1 MTLEG
6 RRLLFVLP
14 WAELG
19 GAERQALNAARHFAV
34 AGAAVEVCSLT
45 DRAGPARDAFGDAGI
60 PWVSSTVHWYGS
72 RVTKVRELSALAR
85 ALRASRP
92 DALLPYCTP
101 ANTLCG
107 LVWRAT
113 GARTCVWHQQDV
125 LPSRYG
131 PRLVRRAVRG
141 TPRLVANARH
151 VASFMRE
158 LGADSRRIVVVPP
171 LVELAEPGADRAE
184 WRSRLGVGSSTR
196 LVCMLGTLGPKKD
209 HATLLRAWA
218 DVVQKSTACGGDV
231 TLLLAG
237 HAARHGDDAAKALA
251 YDLELGRSVKFLG
264 RIEDVSGLLAAVD
277 VAVLSSRSEGMPN
290 AVLEPMAAGLPVV
303 ATDIEGVREA
313 VGPTGVAVLAPPGDH
328 RALANALDR
337 ALTDEALRSDARA
350 INPASI
356 AERFG
361 SAPAVDAHA
370 NVVADAIAQGRR
382 SQGFDT
388 PAR

>member
-1 MTLEG
+1 
-6 RRLLFVLP
+6 
-14 WAELG
+14 
-19 GAERQALNAARHFAV
+19 
-34 AGAAVEVCSLT
+34 
-45 DRAGPARDAFGDAGI
+45 
-60 PWVSSTVHWYGS
+60 
-72 RVTKVRELSALAR
+72 VR
-85 ALRASRP
+85 
-92 DALLPYCTP
+92 
-101 ANTLCG
+101 
-107 LVWRAT
+107 
-113 GARTCVWHQQDV
+113 
-125 LPSRYG
+125 
-131 PRLVRRAVRG
+131 
-141 TPRLVANARH
+141 
-151 VASFMRE
+151 
-158 LGADSRRIVVVPP
+158 
-171 LVELAEPGADRAE
+171 
-184 WRSRLGVGSSTR
+184 
-196 LVCMLGTLGPKKD
+196 
-209 HATLLRAWA
+209 
-218 DVVQKSTACGGDV
+218 
-231 TLLLAG
+231 
-237 HAARHGDDAAKALA
+237 
-251 YDLELGRSVKFLG
+251 FLG

-370 NVVADAIAQGRR
+370 NVVGDAIAQGRR